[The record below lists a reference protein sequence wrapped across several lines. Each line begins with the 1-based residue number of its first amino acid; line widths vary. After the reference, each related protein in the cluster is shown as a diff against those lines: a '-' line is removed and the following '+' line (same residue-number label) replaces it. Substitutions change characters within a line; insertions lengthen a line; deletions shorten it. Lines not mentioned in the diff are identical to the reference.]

1 MTLSR
6 MIRKEKKGEGS
17 KGIALTVGG
26 VSTDDGEWALGICRQ
41 DNGMS
46 IHVSFITSPTMCSL
60 LADPLLE
67 TPFTFFN
74 KCPSPS

>member
-6 MIRKEKKGEGS
+6 MIRKEKTGEGS

-26 VSTDDGEWALGICRQ
+26 VSTDDGEWALGIRRQ
-41 DNGMS
+41 DSGMS
-46 IHVSFITSPTMCSL
+46 RHVSFITSPTMCSV

-67 TPFTFFN
+67 DTIHFL
-74 KCPSPS
+74 